1 MAHPRTPDDLD
12 ELDRRVYDL
21 AVQSIPLAEIA
32 VRLGVPV
39 PQADERIQRVC
50 NRLGVADR
58 AALRSAAAAPE
69 PQPDSDDGPVIGLDF
84 AIPVTEPEPPRHS
97 RRAVLAG
104 GATALAL
111 FGGAAAV
118 ALTRRGGGAPASSA
132 PTETPSPESSPTQ
145 PTPDFGGLP
154 IQVEGGLN
162 QRFETRAWV
171 KGAPIDWE
179 HGLFR
184 LFPNTGDVQGLR
196 FIDGA
201 TPGGGGPVQGGYKTG
216 PGGRFV
222 WATGADGRG
231 YLHDVLN
238 VGQSWSW
245 PIEHLRLVTAG
256 TASRGTWVVFE
267 ELDGRQGTGRHHVFS
282 AAPSQDIELQSSF
295 EVAPTGFG
303 NPPLWSPDGSHL
315 ALWSGTSTSD
325 PQIHLV
331 QLSAGRI
338 VQSSHKIP
346 ARDGLVAQPVRL
358 ESLDRGFGGFLAV
371 WGYPENTPAAS
382 VPREGQLL
390 TWSGAWTAQ
399 GAGRVLPLEWTS
411 RFSPD
416 GRYHLFEVSLR
427 QVYVEDAEGAREF
440 WTAVSVSSTEAHAPE
455 WSMLS
460 ASIGYG
466 DGETAN
472 PWLADSSGFVAMIR
486 ASEPSAR
493 PADAYEYAI
502 ISSDGKTMMVRI
514 PPSVPEEPRAW
525 YRTNAMLSAAPCPYD
540 TDLIAFGRVDL
551 YNRRTGEWLTA
562 NITSQAGPDHLDPWV
577 AGPGQMVFAL
587 PHGGH
592 GGASPPFLLTPKRVD
607 GAADPE
613 FRFVVA
619 RTGDGLN
626 LRTGPATT
634 TQPITVVPDGTI
646 VELVEDLKMPV
657 GQRGAT
663 QNAEGTW
670 LSVRSAEY
678 GWGWVSAA
686 YLDWA

>member
-32 VRLGVPV
+32 VRMGVPV

-58 AALRSAAAAPE
+58 AALRAGAGTPAT
-69 PQPDSDDGPVIGLDF
+69 QSDADEGPVIGLDF
-84 AIPVTEPEPPRHS
+84 AIPDIEPEPPRHS

-111 FGGAAAV
+111 LGGAAAV
-118 ALTRRGGGAPASSA
+118 ALTRRGGGSPAS
-132 PTETPSPESSPTQ
+132 PTETPSPVASPTAL
-145 PTPDFGGLP
+145 TPDFGGLP

-162 QRFETRAWV
+162 QRFETRTWA
-171 KGAPIDWE
+171 KGAPIDWD

-201 TPGGGGPVQGGYKTG
+201 TPGGGGPVRGGYGTG
-216 PGGRFV
+216 PGGRFI
-222 WATGADGRG
+222 WAGGTDGRG
-231 YLHDVLN
+231 YLHDGENL
-238 VGQSWSW
+238 GRSWSW
-245 PIEHLRLVTAG
+245 SLDELRLVASVSAG
-256 TASRGTWVVFE
+256 RGAWVVFE
-267 ELDGRQGTGRHHVFS
+267 ELGYLRNGTGRHVVL
-282 AAPSQDIELQSSF
+282 APGPEGLGKASEFQIP
-295 EVAPTGFG
+295 PTGSG
-303 NPPLWSPDGSHL
+303 QPHLWSPDGSHL

-346 ARDGLVAQPVRL
+346 ARDGVVAQPVRL
-358 ESLDRGFGGFLAV
+358 DSLDRGFGGFLAM
-371 WGYPENTPAAS
+371 WGYPANTPAAS

-390 TWSGAWTAQ
+390 TWSGAWTAR

-411 RFSPD
+411 RFSLD
-416 GRYHLFEVSLR
+416 GQYHLFEVPIRYAYPESG
-427 QVYVEDAEGAREF
+427 EGPREF
-440 WTAVSVSSTEAHAPE
+440 WTAVSVSGAEASAPD

-466 DGETAN
+466 DLLMPN
-472 PWLADSSGFVAMIR
+472 PWLADSSGFVAMVRGPEPPGR
-486 ASEPSAR
+486 AW
-493 PADAYEYAI
+493 DAYEYAI
-502 ISSDGKTMMVRI
+502 ISTDGRTITRI
-514 PPSVPEEPRAW
+514 PLPPVADLEWLRANSM
-525 YRTNAMLSAAPCPYD
+525 RSPAPCPYD
-540 TDLIAFGRVDL
+540 PDLIAFGRLEL

-562 NITSQAGPDHLDPWV
+562 NITSEAGPDHLDPWA

-592 GGASPPFLLTPKRVD
+592 GGASPPILLTPKRVD
-607 GAADPE
+607 GAADPD

-626 LRTGPATT
+626 LRTGGRTGT
-634 TQPITVVPDGTI
+634 EVIGVIQDGTVV
-646 VELVEDLKMPV
+646 ELAEDVKMPV
-657 GQRGAT
+657 GQRSAV
-663 QNAEGTW
+663 QNDEGTW
-670 LSVRSAEY
+670 LFVKTLDGS
-678 GWGWVSAA
+678 WGWVSAA